1 MWWRLWP
8 WQILLSNLNWPP
20 NLCVRTWESSRH
32 LVAKLTKNACR
43 DFDINCQAQIPFQK
57 NPWVQQS
64 PQKEGIGLGNIT
76 TGKNI
81 EMIFNFSWWFL
92 QSGLCLGLSIV
103 ECMAWDSRGGK
114 IMNLYKTKSWFP
126 RKCWCFIIAKS
137 VELKILLQL
146 YHQDEVLIGSNSM
159 VLILILLLLL
169 RNLCHTDRQMD
180 GH

>member
-1 MWWRLWP
+1 MTNIIVEFKLTSKSVCQDMREQP
-8 WQILLSNLNWPP
+8 
-20 NLCVRTWESSRH
+20 SSRS
-32 LVAKLTKNACR
+32 KIDQKCR
-43 DFDINCQAQIPFQK
+43 DFDINCQAQIPFHK

-81 EMIFNFSWWFL
+81 EMIYNFSWWFL
-92 QSGLCLGLSIV
+92 QSGLCLLLQCPRPLIV
-103 ECMAWDSRGGK
+103 EFMAWDSRVERLW
-114 IMNLYKTKSWFP
+114 IYVYKTKSWFP
-126 RKCWCFIIAKS
+126 RKCLCVIIAKS

-146 YHQDEVLIGSNSM
+146 YHQDEVLLGSNSM

>member
-1 MWWRLWP
+1 MFSFPLFIISALTDGDEREWSGWPGGNSNTHPELWP

-32 LVAKLTKNACR
+32 PVAKSTKNACK
-43 DFDINCQAQIPFQK
+43 DFDINCQAQIPFHK

-103 ECMAWDSRGGK
+103 ECMAWDSRVERLWIYTK
-114 IMNLYKTKSWFP
+114 LNLDFQGNADVSSL
-126 RKCWCFIIAKS
+126 RK
-137 VELKILLQL
+137 V
-146 YHQDEVLIGSNSM
+146 
-159 VLILILLLLL
+159 
-169 RNLCHTDRQMD
+169 
-180 GH
+180 